1 MADRA
6 ADYDGPTVYIVDD
19 DPSVC
24 DSLSWLLEAENLATR
39 TFASAK
45 EFLDAYHRQWS
56 GCITLDVRMPGMS
69 GLELQERLDQLGNSL
84 PVIIITAH
92 ADVPMAIRAMK
103 AGAFDFIEKPFLD
116 EQLIYCIRQAIE
128 TGNRSRHEQDQRLK
142 IEQRYATLTQRERK
156 VMQMVVVGK
165 ANKVIAADL
174 GLSTK
179 TIEVHRSR
187 TMSKMNARSLSELVR
202 MAMMVEPAQ

>member
-1 MADRA
+1 MNDR
-6 ADYDGPTVYIVDD
+6 PTVYIVDD

-24 DSLSWLLEAENLATR
+24 DSLSWLLESENLVTR
-39 TFASAK
+39 IFFSAE
-45 EFLDAYHRQWS
+45 EFLDAYRREWS

-69 GLELQERLDQLGNSL
+69 GLELQECLKQKCNSL

-116 EQLIYCIRQAIE
+116 EQLLDCIRRAIE
-128 TGNRSRHEQDQRLK
+128 TGNRSRHEQDQRLEIK
-142 IEQRYATLTQRERK
+142 QHYTTLTPRERQ
-156 VMQMVVVGK
+156 VIQMVVTGM

-187 TMSKMNARSLSELVR
+187 IMSKMKARSLSQLVR
-202 MAMMVEPAQ
+202 MAMMIESTH

>member
-1 MADRA
+1 MN
-6 ADYDGPTVYIVDD
+6 DGPTVYIVDD

-24 DSLSWLLEAENLATR
+24 DSLSWLLESENLVTR
-39 TFASAK
+39 TFISA
-45 EFLDAYHRQWS
+45 EQFLDAYHPEWK
-56 GCITLDVRMPGMS
+56 GCITLDVRMPGMG
-69 GLELQERLDQLGNSL
+69 GLELQECLKQRSNLL

-116 EQLIYCIRQAIE
+116 EQLLGCIRRAIE
-128 TGNRSRHEQDQRLK
+128 TGNRSRHEQDQRLEIK
-142 IEQRYATLTQRERK
+142 QHYTTLTPRERQ
-156 VMQMVVVGK
+156 VIQMVVTGM

-187 TMSKMNARSLSELVR
+187 IMSKMKARSLSELVR
-202 MAMMVEPAQ
+202 MAMMIEPT

>member
-1 MADRA
+1 MVDEAVMNDR
-6 ADYDGPTVYIVDD
+6 PTVYIVDD

-24 DSLSWLLEAENLATR
+24 DSLSWLLESENLATR
-39 TFASAK
+39 TFASAE
-45 EFLDAYHRQWS
+45 EFLGAYRREWN

-69 GLELQERLDQLGNSL
+69 GLELQECLKQQSNSL

-116 EQLIYCIRQAIE
+116 EQLINCIRRAIE
-128 TGNRSRHEQDQRLK
+128 TGNRFRHEQDQRLE
-142 IEQRYATLTQRERK
+142 IEQRYETLTLRERQ

-187 TMSKMNARSLSELVR
+187 IMSKMKARSLSELVR
-202 MAMMVEPAQ
+202 MAMIIEPAQ